1 MVGDESLIIVM
12 RAEATSD
19 DVAHILDRLSEIDAE
34 AHVSEGA
41 QRTVIGIIGDRIRV
55 QQLPWEAFPGVER
68 AVPVL
73 KPFKLVSRDFQSE
86 DSVVAVGTALVGGG
100 NFAAIAGPCAVES
113 RDQLFASAEA
123 VMKAGATILRGDA
136 FKPRTS
142 PYSFQ
147 GLGEEGLELLAS
159 AREEFGLPFQVE
171 ILDPRDIDLVVA
183 YADMIRVG
191 TRNMSNYALL
201 SELGKQPRPVM
212 LKRGLTARIEEWL
225 NAAEYI
231 FKEGNHNV
239 ILCERGIRTFET
251 ATRNTLDISAVPV
264 VKSLSHLPII
274 VDPSHSAGRREL
286 VAPLA
291 RAAVACGADGFMVDV
306 HPSPE
311 TALVDG
317 PQAILPAEYEALM
330 DDVRALADAM
340 AAEGARIVSGGTENH
355 MFLVDLRSLDEELTG
370 KEAASF
376 LDDHGITLNRN
387 AIPFDPRSP
396 FITSGVRIGTPA
408 VTTAGMGEDEMVTL
422 GRSIVRL
429 LSAREDADAVATIR
443 KDVDGLIEAFPAY
456 PEGFKGYV

>member
-1 MVGDESLIIVM
+1 MPGDESLIIVM
-12 RAEATSD
+12 RADSTSE
-19 DVAHILDRLSEIDAE
+19 DVDRILERLSEIDAE

-41 QRTVIGIIGDRIRV
+41 LRTVIGIIGDRIRV

-73 KPFKLVSRDFQSE
+73 KPFKFVSRDFQPE

-147 GLGEEGLELLAS
+147 GLGEQGLELLAS
-159 AREEFGLPFQVE
+159 AREEFGLPFMVE
-171 ILDPRDIDLVVA
+171 ILDPRDVDLVVG
-183 YADMIRVG
+183 YADMVRVG
-191 TRNMSNYALL
+191 TRNMANFALL
-201 SELGKQPRPVM
+201 SELGRQPLPVM

-274 VDPSHSAGRREL
+274 VDPSHSGGRREL

-306 HPSPE
+306 HPAPE

-317 PQAILPAEYEALM
+317 PQAILPSEYEALM

-340 AAEGARIVSGGTENH
+340 
-355 MFLVDLRSLDEELTG
+355 
-370 KEAASF
+370 
-376 LDDHGITLNRN
+376 
-387 AIPFDPRSP
+387 
-396 FITSGVRIGTPA
+396 GTP
-408 VTTAGMGEDEMVTL
+408 
-422 GRSIVRL
+422 I
-429 LSAREDADAVATIR
+429 
-443 KDVDGLIEAFPAY
+443 
-456 PEGFKGYV
+456 